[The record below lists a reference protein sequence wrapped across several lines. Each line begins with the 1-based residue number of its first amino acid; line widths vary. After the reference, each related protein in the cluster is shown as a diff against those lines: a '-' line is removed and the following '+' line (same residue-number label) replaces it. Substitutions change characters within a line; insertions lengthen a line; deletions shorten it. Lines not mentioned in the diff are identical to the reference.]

1 MITNSNNHHGE
12 TDMTYTTKS
21 DMIRSMIFEGA
32 GSGQVFTAT
41 FVKKDGSVRDMNCRL
56 GVKKHLKGGES
67 TTAHISNLLTV
78 FDMQAA
84 EYRCIN
90 LDTVTSVRINGNTVA
105 FS

>member
-1 MITNSNNHHGE
+1 
-12 TDMTYTTKS
+12 MTYTTKS